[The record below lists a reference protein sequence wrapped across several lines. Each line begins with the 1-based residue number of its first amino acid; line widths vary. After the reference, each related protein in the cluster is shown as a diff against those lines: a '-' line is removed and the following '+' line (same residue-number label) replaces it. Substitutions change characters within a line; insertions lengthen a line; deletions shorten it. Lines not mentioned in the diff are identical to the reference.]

1 MVENKNIQWKR
12 LTAEA
17 VAIVLSILMAFAI
30 DAWWDSRSE
39 RAAERSAIDRLI
51 VEFEYN
57 LAELGVSKKRH
68 EGALA
73 ATEQLLALTGPERNG
88 PHSDATAGKLLL
100 DCFQNPTLEPRL
112 GTVSSLIAS
121 GDLHLL
127 RDTRLQGMLTEWPAL
142 AEDLVEWQIIER
154 NHGEELILPFTF
166 DFVAWPSILQASGHG
181 ELPSRFES
189 DYDGLFS
196 SMRFEGMLTN
206 RRYNIRHLIVDIEG
220 LEEKSREIVER
231 LKNQ

>member
-1 MVENKNIQWKR
+1 MAEDRNIQWKR

-17 VAIVLSILMAFAI
+17 VAIVLSILLAFAI
-30 DAWWDSRSE
+30 DAWWESRAE

-57 LAELGVSKKRH
+57 LVELVTSKTRH

-73 ATEQLLALTGPERNG
+73 ATEQLLALTGPNQRG
-88 PHSDATAGKLLL
+88 LHSDATSGRLLL
-100 DCFQNPTLEPRL
+100 ECFQNPTLEPRL
-112 GTVSSLIAS
+112 GTVNSLIAS

-127 RDTRLQGMLTEWPAL
+127 RDTQLQSMLTEWPAL
-142 AEDLVEWQIIER
+142 AEDLVEWQKIEQ

-166 DFVAWPSILQASGHG
+166 DHVAWPSILQATGH
-181 ELPSRFES
+181 EEQPSQFES
-189 DYDGLFS
+189 NYDTLFS
-196 SMRFEGMLTN
+196 SKRFEGMLAN
-206 RRYNIRHLIVDIEG
+206 RRYNIRHLIEDIES

-231 LKNQ
+231 LKRQ